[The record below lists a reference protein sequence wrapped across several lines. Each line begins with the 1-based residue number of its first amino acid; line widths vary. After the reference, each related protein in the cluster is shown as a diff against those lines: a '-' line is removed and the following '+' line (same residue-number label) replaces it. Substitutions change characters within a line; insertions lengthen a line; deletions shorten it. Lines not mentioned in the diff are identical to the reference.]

1 MVSPA
6 GDGLMP
12 KLLIAASGTGGH
24 LLPALAV
31 AQALPDWQIE
41 WLGVPERLENQLVPQ
56 TYPLHRVRLSG
67 LPGGVNWRTVRVLGE
82 LLTATGQVRRLLK
95 SGGFDRVF
103 TTGGY
108 IAAPAILAACSLG
121 IPVVLHE
128 ANALP
133 GKVTRWLGRWCT
145 LVALGFVQAQAH
157 LPGVKTLVVGTP
169 VRPDLNTMTLTQPIP
184 PDAFVILITGG
195 SQGAVSLNQVVR
207 DCIPQWL
214 ERGWWVVHQTGDQDP
229 ERGSITHPQYIEQAF
244 FPDMG
249 AWLRRAQLV
258 VARAGAGTLSEL
270 ALLHKPAILIPYP
283 WAAENHQQ
291 YNADIFAA
299 QGAAMTLKQADLTAE
314 KLAWLVTALA
324 DHPERLAQMGQ
335 AMGALAVPDSAQ
347 RVAQVL
353 VSLQVK
359 P

>member
-24 LLPALAV
+24 VFPALAV

-56 TYPLHRVRLSG
+56 NYPLHRVHLSG

-82 LLTATGQVRRLLK
+82 LLNATWQVRQLLK
-95 SGGFDRVF
+95 SGNFDQVF

-108 IAAPAILAACSLG
+108 IAAPAILAARSLG

-128 ANALP
+128 SNVLP

-145 LVALGFVQAQAH
+145 VVALGFAEAQSH
-157 LPGVKTLVVGTP
+157 LPGMKTVVVGTP
-169 VRPDLNTMTLTQPIP
+169 VRPDFAQITLAKEALAIP
-184 PDAFVILITGG
+184 CDAFVVLITGG
-195 SQGAVSLNQVVR
+195 SQGAVSLNRMVR
-207 DCIPQWL
+207 ACVPAWL
-214 ERGWWVVHQTGDQDP
+214 ERGWWVVHQTGDQDL
-229 ERGSITHPQYIEQAF
+229 ERGNLTHPQYIERAF
-244 FPDMG
+244 FPDMA
-249 AWLRRAQLV
+249 AWMGRAQLV

-270 ALLHKPAILIPYP
+270 TLLHKPAILIPYP

-291 YNADIFAA
+291 YNADIFAS
-299 QGAAMTLKQADLTAE
+299 QGAAMVTKQADLTPS
-314 KLAWLVTALA
+314 LLDTWVTELA
-324 DHPERLAQMGQ
+324 DHPERLAQMGR
-335 AMGALAVPDSAQ
+335 AMGSLAVPDSAQ

-353 VSLQVK
+353 AER
-359 P
+359 